1 MKKWDYFSKFKNVI
15 DIDIQSLKRAV
26 NRNRKPAVWSSGL
39 PYRHTGRK
47 YMQWLVLFFLL
58 FVTPH
63 QAYCQNSS
71 SENDLTERKKQPR
84 FNIATV
90 GIYSFLNT
98 NLRFETPGGLL
109 GVQINM
115 EDNLGLDQR
124 EFMFV
129 GSFMFNIKKRH
140 YLYGLYYNLP
150 RRSEK
155 VLEQDIEFD
164 TLFIPAGTGIKGYFN
179 TAVYSLGY
187 MYQVLKEER
196 SELGFYIN
204 FYTLTVASGVKSD
217 LGNLN
222 ESFRITA
229 PLPNLGLMFK
239 YQLGKRFSLGGNYG
253 FFFLKI
259 GNYKGSIN
267 NLSLNINY
275 RIAKWLNM
283 GVGYYV
289 FNLNIEARE
298 KNFTGIIDYTYQG
311 PFIGTS
317 FQF

>member
-1 MKKWDYFSKFKNVI
+1 MVSVLIAIPHLAYG
-15 DIDIQSLKRAV
+15 QT
-26 NRNRKPAVWSSGL
+26 SS
-39 PYRHTGRK
+39 
-47 YMQWLVLFFLL
+47 F
-58 FVTPH
+58 
-63 QAYCQNSS
+63 
-71 SENDLTERKKQPR
+71 ENDLTEREKQPR
-84 FNIATV
+84 FNITTV
-90 GIYSFLNT
+90 GIFAFLNT
-98 NLRFETPGGLL
+98 NLRFETPNGLL

-115 EDNLGLDQR
+115 EENLGLDRR

-129 GSFMFNIKKRH
+129 GSFIFNIKKRH

-164 TLFIPAGTGIKGYFN
+164 TLFIPAGTGIRGYFN

-187 MYQVLKEER
+187 MYQALKEER
-196 SELGFYIN
+196 SELGFYMN

-222 ESFRITA
+222 ENFRITA

-239 YQLGKRFSLGGNYG
+239 YQLGNRFFLSGNYG

-275 RIAKWLNM
+275 QIAKWLKM
-283 GVGYYV
+283 GAGYYV
-289 FNLNIEARE
+289 FNLNIEASE
-298 KNFTGIIDYTYQG
+298 KYFSGIIDYTYQG

-317 FQF
+317 FLF